1 MFINTSYDDSSS
13 LYQFTHNDLVF
24 NGITENYKLL
34 CSYKDNCDFNK
45 KYCMGEP
52 KDYLEY
58 NNKQMYIF
66 TYLFGDYSDMDEPL
80 YHSYGNNQS
89 YINQYKVYDCDLI
102 FFYDSNR
109 RKMLR
114 NFDNSYY
121 DYSPYTELS
130 KKSFNKLLAYRNF

>member
-1 MFINTSYDDSSS
+1 
-13 LYQFTHNDLVF
+13 
-24 NGITENYKLL
+24 
-34 CSYKDNCDFNK
+34 
-45 KYCMGEP
+45 MGEP

-66 TYLFGDYSDMDEPL
+66 IYLFGDYSDMDEPL

-102 FFYDSNR
+102 FFYDSIR
-109 RKMLR
+109 EKMLR

-121 DYSPYTELS
+121 DYSPYT
-130 KKSFNKLLAYRNF
+130 